1 MQLLKR
7 AAGIENWQKT
17 IYVLFFA
24 QMITS
29 VGFSSIFP
37 FLPLYVEDLGSSTGL
52 SIEMLAGL
60 VFSGQAFTMMLTSPI
75 WGALA
80 DRYGRKLMIERAM
93 FGGAVLL
100 FLMAFVR
107 SAEELI
113 LLRVLQGM
121 VTGTVAA
128 NNALAAA
135 VTPRERTGYAMGVIQ
150 VGMGAGVAVG
160 PLIGGAVA
168 DAFGFHAAFYI
179 TGLMLFAA
187 GIVVWRGVEEKF
199 EPKSRMEVSSK
210 GILGEWRQLFSTP
223 GVLPTYGLRFM
234 SQLARMTI
242 LPILPL
248 FIQTLVIGSI
258 GLNTFVGLVIG
269 ASAATMTISS
279 VYLGR
284 LGDRIGH
291 RKVLMVS
298 VACAALLYI
307 PQSMVKEGWQ
317 ILVLQALTGVTMGG
331 ILPSISALLARY
343 TEQGDEGAVYGMDS
357 SITSAGRAV
366 APMVGGSVAAWLGLQ
381 ATILTTA
388 VLLFV
393 TLVLAIWLLPK
404 PKVGR
409 KAQLAD

>member
-1 MQLLKR
+1 
-7 AAGIENWQKT
+7 
-17 IYVLFFA
+17 
-24 QMITS
+24 MITS

-199 EPKSRMEVSSK
+199 EPKSRSEVSSK
-210 GILGEWRQLFSTP
+210 GILGEWRQLFATP

-291 RKVLMVS
+291 RKVLMAS